1 MFWSN
6 IVKKRELKRLGCLKK
21 FVFLEQLRLIRW
33 GERLFRNCLGTWIG
47 IEEMDKDLQ
56 KPQGKIWFLICICH
70 GVRIGLYNWNFWNQI
85 LLKLFPFTKKD
96 NKSLIYCFFSY
107 FLCLMPW
114 YLKFFHWGRLGVLG
128 VLPSLDIERGA
139 SELLFVLFREMSCL
153 WESR

>member
-1 MFWSN
+1 MFWSS
-6 IVKKRELKRLGCLKK
+6 IVKKRVLKRLGCLKK
-21 FVFLEQLRLIRW
+21 FVFLEQLRLTRW
-33 GERLFRNCLGTWIG
+33 GERLLRNYLMSLSDT
-47 IEEMDKDLQ
+47 EEIDKDLL
-56 KPQGKIWFLICICH
+56 KIREKAWSLIYICL
-70 GVRIGLYNWNFWNQI
+70 GVRSGLCNWSFYSQI
-85 LLKLFPFTKKD
+85 FLKLFPFTKKD
-96 NKSLIYCFFSY
+96 NKVWFLVFFHI